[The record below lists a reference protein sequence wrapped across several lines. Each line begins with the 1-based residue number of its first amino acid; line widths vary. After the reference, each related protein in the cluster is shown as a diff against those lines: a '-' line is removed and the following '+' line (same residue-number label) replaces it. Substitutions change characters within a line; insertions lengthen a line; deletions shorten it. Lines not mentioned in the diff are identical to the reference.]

1 MLLRTRLI
9 IISTLVLLLLLAA
22 FSGVLWMRDAHFNSR
37 FNGEVLQSQRFAWEK
52 IRGETQERLALSHQQ
67 LVSDP
72 AFARLARHAADST
85 QLATL
90 IEGLRAGFP
99 EIRVDVFGADGSVL
113 YSSAVNLSESGGLLD
128 PGAIAALLGDGK
140 AVAGLTQ
147 LSNKEFLFVRAQPLG
162 TPGSGKRAP
171 GAIAAVALAVE
182 ILPAL
187 TQLRD
192 SLSGEVAIHNLRG
205 KLVAGTKPALMNAL
219 GLGTAV
225 RTERVTR
232 REVDG
237 RTYLVSV
244 LPQFNSE
251 QRPLAALITARDIT
265 DLARADASFNTRIG
279 TVTLFFGIALLIL
292 MALYLRAS
300 LDPLNRALRAL
311 DALARGDTSAQVVD
325 ESEAEVADE
334 AARIVHGISVLR
346 EEVLQGHM
354 LRDER
359 LRARQQQEHVIRSR
373 LRELA
378 ESLDAQSR
386 EEILR
391 ELGAL
396 EAEAQPSA
404 APATTTANAA
414 DIPGGAEA
422 NDLAALAGV
431 LGRMTGLIASQQHRL
446 LDLLSEVRSAAEAKA
461 RLAGLQQE
469 LEVARQMQA
478 AILPRVAPASEQVRI
493 AALMIP
499 AKEVGGD
506 FYDYFFLDSE
516 RRYLGIVVADVSGK
530 GVPAAFFMA
539 VARTLLK
546 SNAQF
551 LRAPADCV
559 TQLNN
564 LLCADNDQMM
574 FVTVFYGVLD
584 LVTGR
589 FEHVNAGHNPPLL
602 IPAQGEAQYLPKTKA
617 MALAVMEDIP
627 FPAGELTL
635 GPGDS
640 LLFYTDGITE
650 ATSTDG
656 ELYGETR
663 LLHTLQA
670 CAGAD
675 MPARNEAIL
684 ADIRRFERGAM
695 QADDITCVSLV
706 YRPAGSA
713 AGQA

>member
-9 IISTLVLLLLLAA
+9 IISTLVLLMLLAA
-22 FSGVLWMRDAHFNSR
+22 FSGVLWMRDAHFDSR

-67 LVSDP
+67 IVSDQT
-72 AFARLARHAADST
+72 FVNLAHRVADSEE
-85 QLATL
+85 LAAT
-90 IEGLRAGFP
+90 IERLRTAFP
-99 EIRVDVFGADGSVL
+99 EIRVDVFGLEGEVL
-113 YSSAVNLSESGGLLD
+113 YSSAVNLAESDGLLD
-128 PGAIAALLGDGK
+128 PGAVRALLKSNK
-140 AVAGLTQ
+140 AMTGLTQ

-162 TPGSGKRAP
+162 TLGGGKRAP
-171 GAIAAVALAVE
+171 RSIAVVALAVE

-187 TQLRD
+187 AQLRD

-205 KLVAGTKPALMNAL
+205 KLVAGTKPELMSALAL
-219 GLGTAV
+219 GAAV
-225 RTERVTR
+225 RAERVTR
-232 REVDG
+232 REIDG
-237 RTYLVSV
+237 RTYLVAI
-244 LPQFNSE
+244 LPQFTSE
-251 QRPLAALITARDIT
+251 QRPLAALISARDIT
-265 DLARADASFNTRIG
+265 DLARADASFNTRVG
-279 TVTLFFGIALLIL
+279 AVTLFFGIALLII

-311 DALARGDTSAQVVD
+311 DALVHGDTSAQVVD
-325 ESEAEVADE
+325 ESDADVTDE
-334 AARIVHGISVLR
+334 AARIVRGISVLR

-373 LRELA
+373 LRDLA
-378 ESLDAQSR
+378 ENLDAQSR
-386 EEILR
+386 EDVLR
-391 ELGAL
+391 ELGGL
-396 EAEAQPSA
+396 EDQPSN
-404 APATTTANAA
+404 TRDNNAKDISGSGA
-414 DIPGGAEA
+414 DA
-422 NDLAALAGV
+422 NDLAALASA
-431 LGRMTGLIASQQHRL
+431 LGRMTGLIASQQRRL

-478 AILPRVAPASEQVRI
+478 AILPRVAPESDHVRI

-506 FYDYFFLDSE
+506 FYDYFFLDSQ

-551 LRAPADCV
+551 LRAPADCIA
-559 TQLNN
+559 QLNN

-584 LVTGR
+584 LATGR
-589 FEHVNAGHNPPLL
+589 FEYVNAGHNPPLR
-602 IPAQGEAQYLPKTKA
+602 ISAQGEAQYLPKTKA

-627 FPAGELTL
+627 FPPGELTL
-635 GPGDS
+635 APGDA
-640 LLFYTDGITE
+640 LLLYTDGVTE
-650 ATSTDG
+650 ATSVDG
-656 ELYGETR
+656 ELYGEAR
-663 LLHTLQA
+663 LLQVLQA
-670 CAGAD
+670 FTD
-675 MPARNEAIL
+675 TDTLARNEAIL
-684 ADIRRFERGAM
+684 ADIRCFECGAM

-706 YRPAGSA
+706 YRPQAGA
-713 AGQA
+713 AELA